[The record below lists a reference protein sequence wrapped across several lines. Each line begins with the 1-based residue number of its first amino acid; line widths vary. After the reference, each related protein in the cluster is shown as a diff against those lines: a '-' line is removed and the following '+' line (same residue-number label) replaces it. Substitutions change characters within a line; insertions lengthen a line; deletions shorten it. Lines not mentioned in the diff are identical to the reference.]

1 MRISAFLVLCATL
14 LVAPAT
20 AHADRDFANRFALS
34 THGDIRIV
42 GNKLHDCPGDSGCQ
56 EARDTFSTT
65 YFNNDHAMVQL
76 DVDSDAETFNSSRA
90 TLDLP
95 AGAEVRFAGLYW
107 GATLSGTEGPTPA
120 EAPEERGTVRFDPPG
135 AGGYESVTATT
146 LETPIFTDEFY
157 GGFADVTERVAAA
170 GEGSYAV
177 ADVQSSTG
185 KSTVA
190 GWTLIVAYEAAGEPL
205 RNLTVFDGFT
215 FMLNRSITQEISG
228 FRTPQNGTVRSRIG
242 AVAYEGEPDTATT
255 QGEAITVDGANIG
268 DALNPTSDF
277 FNGSVTQL
285 GTRLSAKDPDHVNQ
299 IGSLDADLVAAED
312 VLGNGAT
319 EATVGFSALGD
330 GWVPHA
336 LTFATE
342 VQQPLVELVKTAQ
355 DVDGGSVRAGDVIR
369 YTVTARNT
377 GNDEAELVTVRDAP
391 PAGTAF
397 VPGSIDTGELTGG
410 EVVSGLGTIA
420 PGAERSVSFSVR
432 ISPSAAVGTNVD
444 NAAAAT
450 YEIPDSAIVLAA
462 ESEPVRVT
470 VAAGQVVIDDP
481 IPTPTPSPTPAPTP
495 APAQAVL
502 GTQAVKPPRFSQ
514 AVSLPS
520 TRRCVSRRRFRIR
533 IRRLRDD
540 PIVRAEVRVNGKRVR
555 VVRGSRLRAPVN
567 LQGLPKG
574 RFRVEI
580 RVRTASGKTVR
591 GTRRYRTCTKKRRGG
606 RPEL

>member
-1 MRISAFLVLCATL
+1 MRIRAFLVLCAVL
-14 LVAPAT
+14 LVAPAA

-42 GNKLHDCPGDSGCQ
+42 GNKLHDCPGDAGCQ

-76 DVDSDAETFNSSRA
+76 DVDSDVATFNSSRA

-107 GATLSGTEGPTPA
+107 GATLSGTDGPTPA

-146 LETPIFTDEFY
+146 LETPICTDEFY

-190 GWTLIVAYEAAGEPL
+190 GWTLVVAYEAAGEPL

-215 FMLNRSITQEISG
+215 FMLNRFRSTQEISG

-255 QGEAITVDGANIG
+255 AGEGLTVEGTLIG
-268 DALNPTSDF
+268 NSLNPTSDF
-277 FNGSVTQL
+277 FNGSITHL
-285 GTRLSAKDPDHVNQ
+285 GEHFTAKDPDHVGQ

-312 VLGNGAT
+312 VLDNGAT

-342 VQQPLVELVKTAQ
+342 VEQPLVELVKTAQ
-355 DVDGGSVRAGDVIR
+355 DVDGGTRAGGRRHPLHGDR
-369 YTVTARNT
+369 QEHRQRRGRARDRARRAS
-377 GNDEAELVTVRDAP
+377 G
-391 PAGTAF
+391 GHAF
-397 VPGSIDTGELTGG
+397 VPGSIAPTGDVTGG

-420 PGAERSVSFSVR
+420 PGAERSASFSVR

-450 YEIPDSAIVLAA
+450 YEIPDSAIVLDA

-481 IPTPTPSPTPAPTP
+481 IPTPTPTPPRRRRP
-495 APAQAVL
+495 PRPRPCSAPA
-502 GTQAVKPPRFSQ
+502 RS
-514 AVSLPS
+514 PS
-520 TRRCVSRRRFRIR
+520 RPASRRPSPCP
-533 IRRLRDD
+533 RR
-540 PIVRAEVRVNGKRVR
+540 A
-555 VVRGSRLRAPVN
+555 A
-567 LQGLPKG
+567 
-574 RFRVEI
+574 
-580 RVRTASGKTVR
+580 A
-591 GTRRYRTCTKKRRGG
+591 
-606 RPEL
+606 

>member
-1 MRISAFLVLCATL
+1 MRIRAFLVLCAVL
-14 LVAPAT
+14 LIAPAA

-42 GNKLHDCPGDSGCQ
+42 GNKLHDCPGDTGCQ

-76 DVDSDAETFNSSRA
+76 DVDSDTATFNSSRA

-120 EAPEERGTVRFDPPG
+120 EAPEERGTVKFDPPG
-135 AGGYESVTATT
+135 AGGYETVTATT

-157 GGFADVTERVAAA
+157 GGFADVTERVVAA

-190 GWTLIVAYEAAGEPL
+190 GWSLVVAYEQAAEPL

-215 FMLNRSITQEISG
+215 FMLNNSVTQEVSG

-255 QGEAITVDGANIG
+255 AGEGLTVEGTLIG
-268 DALNPTSDF
+268 NSLNPTSDF
-277 FNGSVTQL
+277 FNGSITHL
-285 GTRLSAKDPDHVNQ
+285 GEHFTAKDPHHVGQ

-312 VLGNGAT
+312 VLDNGAT

-330 GWVPHA
+330 GWVPHV

-342 VQQPLVELVKTAQ
+342 VEQPLVELVKTAQ
-355 DVDGGSVRAGDVIR
+355 DVDGAPLRAGDVVR
-369 YTVTARNT
+369 YTVTATNT
-377 GNDEAELVTVRDAP
+377 GNDEAEVVTVRDAP

-397 VPGSIDTGELTGG
+397 VPGSIAVAGAGVTDAGDADAGEFAGG
-410 EVVSGLGTIA
+410 QVVGRLGTIA
-420 PGAERSVSFSVR
+420 AGTQRTLSFDVR
-432 ISPSAAVGTNVD
+432 ISPSATVGTDVD
-444 NAAAAT
+444 NAASAT
-450 YEIPDSAIVLAA
+450 YEIPDSAIVLDAA
-462 ESEPVRVT
+462 SETVRVT
-470 VAAGQVVIDDP
+470 VAAGQVVVDD
-481 IPTPTPSPTPAPTP
+481 PTPTPTPTPAPTP

-502 GTQAVKPPRFSQ
+502 GTQQAATAAPVLAGRRPCPRPAAAS
-514 AVSLPS
+514 AAGASGS
-520 TRRCVSRRRFRIR
+520 ASGACATTRSCARRC
-533 IRRLRDD
+533 
-540 PIVRAEVRVNGKRVR
+540 A
-555 VVRGSRLRAPVN
+555 
-567 LQGLPKG
+567 
-574 RFRVEI
+574 
-580 RVRTASGKTVR
+580 
-591 GTRRYRTCTKKRRGG
+591 
-606 RPEL
+606 